1 MIHFFCPIQAFSV
14 IEVTIQDSLASVIS
28 VGAVKFF
35 GVRRNFARILPNLPE
50 KYFKISDLQKKAF
63 HVNSGSMRSP
73 KKCSSCHFGRH
84 FCSDFLGV
92 LECSQRFSP
101 DFMGFCRIFSK
112 SKFLGVR
119 LHPQQPRLLHQW
131 LQWLAPRTD
140 TSNHSGRIRF
150 PFSIKASHIRCWS
163 FWSAV
168 AQPEASHTRIGIVRS
183 MLEF

>member
-14 IEVTIQDSLASVIS
+14 IEVTIQDSLASVIG

-101 DFMGFCRIFSK
+101 DFMGFSPNQNFWGCACTPSNPVSYTSGFS
-112 SKFLGVR
+112 G
-119 LHPQQPRLLHQW
+119 LLHVPTH
-131 LQWLAPRTD
+131 LTTVAG
-140 TSNHSGRIRF
+140 SGFHFPSRQVTFAVDRF
-150 PFSIKASHIRCWS
+150 EVLLLNQKPVIH
-163 FWSAV
+163 
-168 AQPEASHTRIGIVRS
+168 E
-183 MLEF
+183 